1 MSNVVILLLEGNQR
15 QKKKRDELNRRM
27 KVKAEERIQLRSRKE
42 REERTTYLKT
52 RKNIVILRI
61 RAVTYT
67 ITHSLT

>member
-1 MSNVVILLLEGNQR
+1 MEPGD
-15 QKKKRDELNRRM
+15 KRCD
-27 KVKAEERIQLRSRKE
+27 LRTRKE